1 MVTKEKIRENCKRA
15 IKNIIYDSCTDV
27 DLFKRP
33 FEIEYLKEKA
43 FQEEICTTITNAI
56 LTGDISKLKLHKL
69 GHVLV
74 PKKTLFDFRKCALTE
89 IYDEIVYLTLVLILA
104 RDIELT
110 RISKKSDC
118 VFSYRYKY
126 DDSGQIFD
134 PKYNYT
140 AFKNEVTRKAYM
152 KKTKVM
158 IECDLSNFYD
168 RLNIH
173 RVDSTLKSIEKLD
186 RDIINLINESLLFW
200 ANRDSYG
207 LPVGSNA
214 SRILAETAL
223 IETDNY
229 LRSNNV
235 DFCRFVDDYRIF
247 APDAYTAHTQLALLV
262 QRLSKEGI
270 TLNAQ
275 KTRFI
280 DVSDRTVENKKV
292 DDAKDKFLENEQ
304 EKKEKEDI
312 EDSRNRSK
320 IIRGYSGLVPTKYRE
335 MSISQVEKYKEKN
348 LEEMIC
354 FINDTILIEPEQITD
369 LIKTIIAQEKYEYL
383 KAVPELLKK
392 YPQFIP
398 YFVDVV
404 IKKGSKLDE
413 ESKTHI
419 KSAFIEWFNDE
430 APEYIRVYIV
440 RLLSSD
446 VINDK
451 ECLLKLFTNLR
462 RNSGEYIG
470 RAILESFD
478 GKLSRGEAL
487 ELRDF
492 FYRADNWER
501 RQILKL
507 VQESIPETEC
517 RPFMKD
523 IAIYTDDIFLNWMK
537 SSYNTNEKR
546 KPSSKKI

>member
-1 MVTKEKIRENCKRA
+1 MVNKEKIKINCKRA
-15 IKNIIYDSCTDV
+15 INNIIYESCTDV
-27 DLFKRP
+27 ELFNRP
-33 FEIEYLKEKA
+33 FEIDYLKEKK
-43 FQEEICTTITNAI
+43 FQEDVCNIITEAI
-56 LTGDISKLKLHKL
+56 GTGNISGLKLHKL
-69 GHVLV
+69 GHVLM
-74 PKKTLFDFRKCALTE
+74 PKKSLFDFRKCALTE
-89 IYDEIVYLTLVLILA
+89 IYDEIVYLTLVLIVA
-104 RDIELT
+104 RDIEAE
-110 RISKKSDC
+110 RVSKSKNC

-126 DDSGQIFD
+126 FDSGRIFD
-134 PKYNYT
+134 PKYNFT
-140 AFKNEVTRKAYM
+140 AFRKEVSRKACL
-152 KKTKVM
+152 KKNKVM

-173 RVDSTLKSIEKLD
+173 RIDSTLKAIAKLD
-186 RDIINLINESLLFW
+186 KDIIDLINESLLFW

-223 IETDNY
+223 IEIDNY
-229 LRSNNV
+229 LKANKV

-247 APDAYTAHTQLALLV
+247 APDAYTAHTQLAMLV

-280 DVSDRTVENKKV
+280 DVSDWSTGKKKNKTDDNNESGKNVV
-292 DDAKDKFLENEQ
+292 D
-304 EKKEKEDI
+304 KKEE
-312 EDSRNRSK
+312 ELFENNHNRSK
-320 IIRGYSGLVPTKYRE
+320 IIRGYSGLVPTKFRELTVSQIKKYRE
-335 MSISQVEKYKEKN
+335 KNIDTMMCSLKE
-348 LEEMIC
+348 
-354 FINDTILIEPEQITD
+354 TILLNPESLTD
-369 LIKTIIAQEKYEYL
+369 FIKTIIAQERYEYL
-383 KAVPELLKK
+383 KDIPELLKK

-398 YFVDVV
+398 YFIDVI
-404 IKKGSKLDE
+404 IKKGSILDGD
-413 ESKTHI
+413 SKEII
-419 KSAFIEWFNDE
+419 KHAFIEWFSDE
-430 APEYIRVYIV
+430 APEYIRIYIV

-451 ECLLKLFTNLR
+451 ECLLNLFRNLK

-470 RAILESFD
+470 RAILEALD
-478 GKLSRGEAL
+478 GKLTRGEAI
-487 ELRDF
+487 ELRDY

-523 IAIYTDDIFLNWMK
+523 IAIYTDDVFLNWMK
-537 SSYNTNEKR
+537 GFYKKKR
-546 KPSSKKI
+546 EN